1 MRPNVLHFRGRA
13 EFSDDLRQP
22 LSESKQLSTNLPT
35 GWWEVEYPA
44 EREEVLYHGPI
55 FRNANSMQI
64 DGHVGW
70 TRLTAPSVV
79 ELAGSRGCVGWLT
92 SPGLLDSAM
101 FSCGVYAWSN
111 FDKVIA
117 IPHRIESLR
126 LGRSATPGET
136 CYQRFEF
143 LELQNNHALFDFE
156 LFGHDGQR
164 ILRVEKYSAIV
175 IRDGRGIS

>member
-1 MRPNVLHFRGRA
+1 MSVLNVLVDTSVWVAH
-13 EFSDDLRQP
+13 
-22 LSESKQLSTNLPT
+22 
-35 GWWEVEYPA
+35 
-44 EREEVLYHGPI
+44 
-55 FRNANSMQI
+55 FRNANSMHI
-64 DGHVGW
+64 NGHVGW
-70 TRLTAPSVV
+70 TRLTAPSIV
-79 ELAGSRGCVGWLT
+79 ELAGSRGSVGWLT

-143 LELQNNHALFDFE
+143 VGLQNNHALFDFD

-164 ILRVEKYSAIV
+164 ILQVEKYSAIV
-175 IRDGRGIS
+175 IRDGSFSHKDNDQPLSTIHHSIKGNFR